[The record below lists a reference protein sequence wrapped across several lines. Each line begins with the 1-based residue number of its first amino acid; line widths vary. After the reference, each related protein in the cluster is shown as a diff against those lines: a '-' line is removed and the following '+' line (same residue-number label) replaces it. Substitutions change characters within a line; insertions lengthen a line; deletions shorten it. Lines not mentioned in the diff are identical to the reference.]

1 MLTVGPLRAAEY
13 GVHPRVPGEHARSLL
28 DTAMLDVEIAAAHAE
43 NKGDTAV
50 CAFVGSELADTLRVV
65 ALLFLHY
72 AFLHYAFL
80 LNATDAWRRREKR
93 RVRLCRCDDDD
104 VIYCEGSP
112 DASPIGDSLV
122 TSPSTA
128 GRPKNAGSRT
138 LDLRMA
144 RHAQSYR
151 GRVSACRTRLVA
163 INARRQLAVS
173 LQCAHAT
180 EFECKQDCENGLMLL
195 FSASSFVSACFF
207 CSCSALVCRS
217 FKWATVSTRTH
228 IAS

>member
-1 MLTVGPLRAAEY
+1 MACT
-13 GVHPRVPGEHARSLL
+13 RVPGEHARSLL

-151 GRVSACRTRLVA
+151 GRVRACRNPSRRNQCSSTTGCFVA
-163 INARRQLAVS
+163 
-173 LQCAHAT
+173 
-180 EFECKQDCENGLMLL
+180 
-195 FSASSFVSACFF
+195 
-207 CSCSALVCRS
+207 VCTCYR
-217 FKWATVSTRTH
+217 
-228 IAS
+228 I